1 MPLVTQTVIMMVN
14 GNVGTGIAVAGA
26 FGFVRFRSMQYKAD
40 DILIIFA
47 AVAIGLATSI
57 GYIGFAALFTLI
69 VSTLL
74 FAFSKTISNAFTV
87 THRELRITVPEGVN
101 YEAEFASVLDK
112 YTSSYELLSVKTTN
126 MGSLYRLSYDIL
138 LKDFQLTQEFIN
150 ELRIRNGNLEIS
162 LGIFPEVTE

>member
-26 FGFVRFRSMQYKAD
+26 FGFVRFRSMQYKAE
-40 DILIIFA
+40 DILIIFV

-57 GYIGFAALFTLI
+57 GYVGFATLFTLI
-69 VSTLL
+69 VSVLL
-74 FAFSKTISNAFTV
+74 FAFSKTASNGLTL

-101 YEAEFASVLDK
+101 YETEFASVLDK

-138 LKDFQLTQEFIN
+138 LKDIQLTQEFIN
-150 ELRIRNGNLEIS
+150 ELRVRNGNLEIS
-162 LGIFPEVTE
+162 LGVFPEVTE